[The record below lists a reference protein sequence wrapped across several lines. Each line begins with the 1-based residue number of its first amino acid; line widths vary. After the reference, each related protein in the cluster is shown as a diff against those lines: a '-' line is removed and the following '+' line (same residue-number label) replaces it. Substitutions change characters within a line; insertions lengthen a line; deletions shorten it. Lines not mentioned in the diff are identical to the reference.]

1 MAWKISG
8 QYMESCNC
16 DYLCPCIYTNPQ
28 GRATHDHCTALMAFR
43 IDEGQ
48 ADGVD
53 LAGCK
58 FAFLIKTGPVMA
70 DGNWTFANA
79 VDAPEGAPRTTL
91 AKIVAGEAGGIPQ
104 RIRDGLVADYRGIA
118 YKPIEFGI
126 DGLKRWVNI
135 PEVLSFA
142 IEGVQPRIKPG
153 EPMYIDNT
161 SHPANARLALARAS
175 KMTALGFGIG
185 DSLVGKGNNGHF
197 APFSWAG

>member
-1 MAWKISG
+1 
-8 QYMESCNC
+8 
-16 DYLCPCIYTNPQ
+16 
-28 GRATHDHCTALMAFR
+28 
-43 IDEGQ
+43 
-48 ADGVD
+48 
-53 LAGCK
+53 
-58 FAFLIKTGPVMA
+58 
-70 DGNWTFANA
+70 
-79 VDAPEGAPRTTL
+79 
-91 AKIVAGEAGGIPQ
+91 VAGEAGGIPQ

-185 DSLVGKGNNGHF
+185 DNLVGKGNNGHF